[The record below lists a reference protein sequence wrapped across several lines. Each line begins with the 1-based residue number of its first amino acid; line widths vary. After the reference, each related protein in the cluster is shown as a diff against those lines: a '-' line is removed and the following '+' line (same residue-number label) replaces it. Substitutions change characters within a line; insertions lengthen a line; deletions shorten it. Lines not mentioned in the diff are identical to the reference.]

1 MINIADLIGFIN
13 EAGKAGYE
21 QDKPKN
27 IKKESDG
34 STTIWHE
41 RGDWKLH
48 DNFFGGEPYGGRTI
62 IHYKYKPVHITV
74 YYGFVDKNLGPN
86 IMYPFLRKALRS
98 SEQKL
103 FRGPKQFKEGAFLY
117 ARSYKGTVKDF
128 VLKEKIFE
136 KKKLIYQAT
145 FIGGLVDQR
154 AGD

>member
-74 YYGFVDKNLGPN
+74 YYGFVDKTGAWF
-86 IMYPFLRKALRS
+86 IMKEES
-98 SEQKL
+98 S
-103 FRGPKQFKEGAFLY
+103 GAY
-117 ARSYKGTVKDF
+117 RYTKGDSNFSTNWTTRNS
-128 VLKEKIFE
+128 L
-136 KKKLIYQAT
+136 
-145 FIGGLVDQR
+145 
-154 AGD
+154 